1 MPRYVSLLFGRTAAA
16 VVAPSETTGP
26 RTHLGFAA
34 SLLEGCLLAALGL
47 VILRASGLLIS
58 GMAGLTMLLE
68 RTVPLSFGTLFI
80 IANVPFYLLAI
91 WGMGWR
97 FTVRTAAAV
106 SMLGLLTDLLSAN
119 LTLQVENP
127 VAGALAGGA
136 LIGSGLVILLRAG
149 ASLGGVNIL
158 AVYFERCLA
167 IHPGLT
173 TLVADLLIVLLALT
187 VLEPAE
193 VATSM
198 LGFVTL
204 SLLLGR
210 YRRQS
215 VVLRHAEPTT

>member
-1 MPRYVSLLFGRTAAA
+1 MPRFVSPLSGRTAAA
-16 VVAPSETTGP
+16 VALPENTGL
-26 RTHLGFAA
+26 RAHLAFAA

-58 GMAGLTMLLE
+58 GMAGFTMLLE
-68 RTVPLSFGTLFI
+68 RAVPLSFGTLFI
-80 IANVPFYLLAI
+80 SANIPFYLLAV

-97 FTVRTAAAV
+97 FTLRTVAAV

-119 LTLQVENP
+119 LALQVENP
-127 VAGALAGGA
+127 AAGALAGGA

-167 IHPGLT
+167 IHPGVT
-173 TLVADLLIVLLALT
+173 TLAADLLIVLLALT
-187 VLEPAE
+187 VLEPTD

-215 VVLRHAEPTT
+215 AVLRHADPTT